1 MEGVFSPVDDPD
13 AYVPMAQDGD
23 GDDVPE
29 TQCVSAMTSSTS
41 ETAPASVPLLP
52 YPYHWEEYHLLI
64 DRDYATSWSLGTAPP
79 WSYDSS
85 YEVPPLDPLIWPGG
99 AIPFKK
105 VLVSEAG
112 EIVKNCP
119 VAAMYY
125 AMAVRAEH
133 ATGPPVMLLTLR
145 ITLGGQAKAIL
156 RGTMKVAND
165 RHTLLFTKPPLAEN
179 YPGFIETEQYNFSDE
194 EGKALLEYGKALLNM
209 DVKLPGVNLA
219 VAKTTAER
227 AACWDEEQR
236 GAKRSSDGQA
246 DGAPP
251 AAAMGVSQEPAN
263 SSGDPGPLL
272 ESIYWTPDGFQVVHR
287 RQDP

>member
-13 AYVPMAQDGD
+13 AYVPVAQDRD

-41 ETAPASVPLLP
+41 ETAPASAPLLP

-64 DRDYATSWSLGTAPP
+64 DRDYATSWSQGTAPP

-85 YEVPPLDPLIWPGG
+85 YKVPPLDPLIWPGG

-165 RHTLLFTKPPLAEN
+165 RHTLLVTEPVLVEN
-179 YPGFIETEQYNFSDE
+179 YPGFIETEQYNFSE
-194 EGKALLEYGKALLNM
+194 EYSQKLLEYGKELLNR
-209 DVKLPGVNLA
+209 DVELPGVN
-219 VAKTTAER
+219 AKIR
-227 AACWDEEQR
+227 R
-236 GAKRSSDGQA
+236 GDGQA

-263 SSGDPGPLL
+263 RSGGQTPERDSPEPDRGPIL
-272 ESIYWTPDGFQVVHR
+272 ENNIWGPE
-287 RQDP
+287 

>member
-1 MEGVFSPVDDPD
+1 MLFGDSMYVSVVILFQAKPLQCCTVGMEGVFAASSQTWYNDVPV
-13 AYVPMAQDGD
+13 AQDRDGDVPVAQDRD

-41 ETAPASVPLLP
+41 ILP
-52 YPYHWEEYHLLI
+52 YPYHLEQYHLLI

-79 WSYDSS
+79 WCDSS
-85 YEVPPLDPLIWPGG
+85 YEVPPWCDSEVPPLDPLIWPGG

-133 ATGPPVMLLTLR
+133 ATGPPVALISLR
-145 ITLGGQAKAIL
+145 ITLAGQAKAVL

-165 RHTLLFTKPPLAEN
+165 RHTLLFTKPLLAELSR
-179 YPGFIETEQYNFSDE
+179 FHRDR
-194 EGKALLEYGKALLNM
+194 
-209 DVKLPGVNLA
+209 A
-219 VAKTTAER
+219 VQFFR
-227 AACWDEEQR
+227 R
-236 GAKRSSDGQA
+236 GG
-246 DGAPP
+246 
-251 AAAMGVSQEPAN
+251 
-263 SSGDPGPLL
+263 
-272 ESIYWTPDGFQVVHR
+272 
-287 RQDP
+287 